1 MKKPVTHSL
10 LIALALAAG
19 SAVAGEKM
27 GDMKDM
33 DMKNMDMGKKSDTAK
48 PASHNAVGVVKKI
61 DLKAGTVNLDHE
73 PVPSL
78 KWPAMNMNFKVE
90 NPDLLK
96 DVVVGQK
103 VTVTFVKKSS
113 GYVITQLDN

>member
-1 MKKPVTHSL
+1 MKKTVTFSL
-10 LIALALAAG
+10 LIALALAVG
-19 SAVAGEKM
+19 GAVAGEKM
-27 GDMKDM
+27 GDMKDT
-33 DMKNMDMGKKSDTAK
+33 DMKNMDMGKKSD
-48 PASHNAVGVVKKI
+48 ASKLTTHSAVGMVKKI

-96 DVVVGQK
+96 DVAVGQK

-113 GYVITQLDN
+113 GYVITQLDK